1 MKALKILGIIIL
13 FLIAVFLIIPLFLPH
28 AVNISAEKTIH
39 AKPETV
45 FEQVNNLKNWK
56 RWSPFE
62 MDTTMVD
69 TFEGPESGVG
79 AKRTWTG
86 EHSGTGSLITVKSE
100 PYKLIENKLIFGEND
115 DGATGIW
122 NFQKTGDGVKVTWT
136 IFIND
141 LKYPFE
147 RWYGLLS
154 RSVMEP
160 LMKRGLDS
168 LDTIAVQAQKKAE
181 KKIIGSGHTNETIK
195 VIEVAAQPAL
205 TILDSTTI
213 DGIDRMLEKDY
224 GIIMDYVKEKGIPIS
239 GFPFAVYYNWDPQ
252 GTIVIRAGV
261 PVAEEAKGHKEIEY
275 FELPGGKAI
284 YVRHIGGVNTGPTHY
299 AIDEFIKTNH
309 PGEPEGYIWEVYV
322 SGPSTEPDSTK
333 WETDIYYPLK

>member
-1 MKALKILGIIIL
+1 MKALKTLGVIIL
-13 FLIAVFLIIPLFLPH
+13 ILIAVFLIVPLFLPH
-28 AVNISAEKTIH
+28 DVNISSEKTIH
-39 AKPETV
+39 AKAKTV

-62 MDTTMVD
+62 TDTTMVD

-79 AKRTWTG
+79 AKRTWKG
-86 EHSGTGSLITVKSE
+86 ERSGTGSLMIVKSE
-100 PYKLIENKLIFGEND
+100 PYKLIENKLIFGENN
-115 DGATGIW
+115 DGAKGTW
-122 NFQKTGDGVKVTWT
+122 NFQETGDSVKVTWT

-147 RWYGLLS
+147 RWYGLMS

-168 LDTIAVQAQKKAE
+168 LDALAVQAQEKAKKSANAN
-181 KKIIGSGHTNETIK
+181 KSIK

-213 DGIDRMLEKDY
+213 DGIGKMLEKDY
-224 GIIMDYVKEKGIPIS
+224 GLIMEYVKKKEIAMT
-239 GFPFAVYYNWDPQ
+239 GFPFAVYYNWDPK

-261 PVAEEAKGHKEIEY
+261 PVAEKTNGHEEIEY
-275 FELPGGKAI
+275 FELPAGKAI
-284 YVRHIGGVNTGPTHY
+284 YARHIGGFNTGPTHY